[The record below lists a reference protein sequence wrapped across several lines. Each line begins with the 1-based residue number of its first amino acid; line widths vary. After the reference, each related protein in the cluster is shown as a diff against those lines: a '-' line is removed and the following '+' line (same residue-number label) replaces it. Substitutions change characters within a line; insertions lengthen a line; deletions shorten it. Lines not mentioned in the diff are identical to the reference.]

1 MRQEATRKLWHDSSA
16 NRFLLCALVSKETRR
31 LIRAM
36 PRKRVSECI
45 TLALV
50 ECAGHELQFQ
60 VPDGA
65 PDVVRDG
72 ASHLRQVLETPT
84 INLNATLA
92 TGPPD
97 NKIEAITEALPEPVQ
112 QQEVLHP

>member
-1 MRQEATRKLWHDSSA
+1 MRQEATRKIWHDSSA

-31 LIRAM
+31 LIRSM

-60 VPDGA
+60 VPDPAPYVLRAGA
-65 PDVVRDG
+65 
-72 ASHLRQVLETPT
+72 AHLGQVLEVPT
-84 INLNATLA
+84 VNLNALA
-92 TGPPD
+92 TGPPE
-97 NKIEAITEALPEPVQ
+97 NTIGASTEAVPEPLP
-112 QQEVLHP
+112 QEVLHP